1 MRPTASRAAARK
13 SLQKARRSLGR
24 GGVGRATGVSRVAP
38 QVTKPSRSTL
48 ASRTASRTTTART
61 TTTTS
66 SSRLGAKRP
75 APSSRTTAAKAKAE
89 EPKEEEEAKGDDASR
104 VYISKKTG
112 KLVVRGVDKFNK
124 AERTRIIETV
134 CAEKITECNR
144 NSELINQINETLKT
158 ISAEKQ
164 KTEEEKKEIHKN
176 YETKGMEFE
185 ALEDKYDS
193 AKSENK

>member
-89 EPKEEEEAKGDDASR
+89 EPKEEEEAKGDNASR

>member
-1 MRPTASRAAARK
+1 M
-13 SLQKARRSLGR
+13 
-24 GGVGRATGVSRVAP
+24 AP

-48 ASRTASRTTTART
+48 ASRTASRTTTSRT